1 MVDGHVIRFCD
12 CSHSYFPQCLV
23 LLNLSGTRIKRENVD
38 FSLFDKYRK
47 KHGQKHGEREE
58 KMKKITPTQT
68 KGIKY
73 A

>member
-12 CSHSYFPQCLV
+12 SSHSYFPQCLV

-38 FSLFDKYRK
+38 FSLFDKHRNTDK
-47 KHGQKHGEREE
+47 NMLKEK
-58 KMKKITPTQT
+58 KMKEITPTQT